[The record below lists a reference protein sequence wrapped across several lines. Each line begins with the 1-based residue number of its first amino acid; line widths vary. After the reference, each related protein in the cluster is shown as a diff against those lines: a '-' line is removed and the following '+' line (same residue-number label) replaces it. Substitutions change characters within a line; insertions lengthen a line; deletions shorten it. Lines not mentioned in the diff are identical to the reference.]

1 MEYHIGDLFSSDGT
15 DISISSPTESG
26 VQQTIYQ
33 YDHTCWSQNIVEG
46 RKDKIH
52 KLNLKKKNKKKTLKR
67 TDNSE
72 AMNCYMY
79 TFNCKGDNLKDTGC

>member
-1 MEYHIGDLFSSDGT
+1 MPPPPIFFNAIYVPLMEYNIGGLFSSDGT

-46 RKDKIH
+46 RKVKIH
-52 KLNLKKKNKKKTLKR
+52 KLNLEKKNH
-67 TDNSE
+67 
-72 AMNCYMY
+72 
-79 TFNCKGDNLKDTGC
+79 